1 MMQLFTTY
9 LMTAIAAMFWGANFN
24 LAKPVLAEM
33 HPYVAG
39 ASRYIIAAAIMY
51 LITLYRRESV
61 PIKYARSYIILGL
74 LGVFGYNLFFF
85 LGMQTTSAVNGALIL
100 ALNPLLTS
108 IVAYLILGERLS
120 YIKMLAFAVGLV
132 GVAIVVLGAG
142 AKLKLGTGDV
152 FIFGAALSWAFYNV
166 LVRQL
171 MPKDV
176 TGFAATTGIMIVG
189 AIALS
194 VVAIVSGQEFTMPSL
209 HAGISLIFMAIG
221 GGVVAYLFWNIGVAK
236 LGPTQAAIFLNLV
249 PITSMVIST
258 FEGLPPNQAQLIG
271 AVMVIVAV
279 TCSAVFSNSKT

>member
-9 LMTAIAAMFWGANFN
+9 LLTAIAAMFWGANFN

-33 HPYVAG
+33 HPFVAG

-61 PIKYARSYIILGL
+61 PIKYARSYIILGM

-120 YIKMLAFAVGLV
+120 YIKILAFAVGLV

-142 AKLKLGTGDV
+142 AKLTLGTGDV

-176 TGFAATTGIMIVG
+176 SGFAATTGIMIVG

-194 VVAIVSGQEFTMPSL
+194 VVAIVSGQAFTTPSL
-209 HAGISLIFMAIG
+209 HAGTSLIFMAIG
-221 GGVVAYLFWNIGVAK
+221 GGVLAYLFWNIGVAK
-236 LGPTQAAIFLNLV
+236 LGATQAAIFLNLV
-249 PITSMVIST
+249 PITSMVISA
-258 FEGLPPNQAQLIG
+258 FEGIPPNHAQLIG
-271 AVMVIVAV
+271 GVLVIGAVI
-279 TCSAVFSNSKT
+279 CSAVFSAPKT